1 MDFNDIV
8 GHERIIKN
16 LKNSIK
22 KDSIS
27 HSYLFQ
33 GSEAIGK
40 KKVAMAFSKTLLCK
54 KGGLEPCNECSSCI
68 KFDSG
73 NHPDFYLIEEDGNI
87 IRKKQIEE
95 AIKSMITKPLESK
108 RKIYI
113 IDNSFKMR
121 VEAQNSF
128 LKTLEEPPSYVN
140 MILISTSTEKL
151 LPTILS
157 RCEIIKFNPI
167 KKDGISTFLQG
178 NYNKTVE
185 EAEFISS
192 FSKGSIGMA
201 INLSTNEEFF
211 HRREELIKIID
222 NIIKGDKLKVFASI
236 DFFDENKD
244 FINELLDIIIY
255 WFRDL
260 YIFKELGNNGLIINK
275 DKLDLLSTQ
284 VSLSNDKIN
293 DIIKDVEKTRQNIE
307 RRVNYQL
314 SIEGMLLKMQE
325 V

>member
-128 LKTLEEPPSYVN
+128 
-140 MILISTSTEKL
+140 
-151 LPTILS
+151 
-157 RCEIIKFNPI
+157 
-167 KKDGISTFLQG
+167 
-178 NYNKTVE
+178 
-185 EAEFISS
+185 
-192 FSKGSIGMA
+192 
-201 INLSTNEEFF
+201 
-211 HRREELIKIID
+211 
-222 NIIKGDKLKVFASI
+222 
-236 DFFDENKD
+236 
-244 FINELLDIIIY
+244 
-255 WFRDL
+255 
-260 YIFKELGNNGLIINK
+260 
-275 DKLDLLSTQ
+275 
-284 VSLSNDKIN
+284 
-293 DIIKDVEKTRQNIE
+293 
-307 RRVNYQL
+307 
-314 SIEGMLLKMQE
+314 
-325 V
+325 